1 MTRPAGYS
9 LVCYVL
15 DKETTLWKHRYIVM
29 NCTPYDVGSKVMQI
43 MKMLAGDERPS
54 FIVKGYQYA

>member
-29 NCTPYDVGSKVMQI
+29 NCTPYDVGSKAMQI
-43 MKMLAGDERPS
+43 MKMLAGDERPLFS
-54 FIVKGYQYA
+54 VKGYQYA